1 MQNLE
6 GFLGTIVVVSFIGL
20 LVWMRRH
27 FAAKRKREVQ
37 ETIRAAI
44 MQGQTLTPKT
54 VRAIAMSED
63 EVRADLR
70 RGLLLVAVALGLAAF
85 SLISILL
92 PDEGGPPESIDWMI
106 ALSACFPAFLGAA
119 YLYLFFT
126 RPKDLD

>member
-1 MQNLE
+1 MSDWQ
-6 GFLGTIVVVSFIGL
+6 GFLGTVVVVAFIGF

-27 FAAKRKREVQ
+27 FADRRKREIQ

-44 MQGQTLTPKT
+44 SQGHTLTPET
-54 VRAIAMSED
+54 VRAIALGED

-70 RGLLLVAVALGLAAF
+70 RGLLLAAVALGLLTFA
-85 SLISILL
+85 LVSILL

-119 YLYLFFT
+119 YLYLYVT